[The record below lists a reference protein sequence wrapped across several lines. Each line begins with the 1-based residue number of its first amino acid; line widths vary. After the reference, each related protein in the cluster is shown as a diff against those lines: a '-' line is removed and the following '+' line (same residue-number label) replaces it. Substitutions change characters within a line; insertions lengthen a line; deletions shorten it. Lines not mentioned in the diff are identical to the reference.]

1 MIEIKNNNFQEKLKN
16 LTNFKF
22 INLQK
27 EDDSELEKE
36 LLDKENIEKFL
47 SIGHNY
53 INSQAVFNNQDKL
66 LILTGNNFDNLFSL
80 IKIVTYLLYRIFLE
94 CRGFKNKV
102 GDAKKD
108 IYDKFDEL
116 KKKILNHRTEF
127 TKKPSINIVVNM
139 EDYKSSIKPKK
150 NDIDNNDLIITGLD
164 IKKDEKLS
172 LINSS
177 DFIDNNIINEED
189 NSKIIDIDK
198 NINDINKP
206 QNIVKSIKDNN
217 NNETI
222 TLFIGTFNVN
232 ALESE
237 LIKLTNLDP
246 FLFPEKLKNYFTQ
259 SNYPTFYAIGL
270 EEIMELKTKNILLN
284 PKNDQVKTWEEKISQ
299 VLQEKFNYFLYHKA
313 QLVGILFLFFVK
325 GSKIYNMYNKHG
337 KILKTGNMNLGN
349 KGCCFLDF
357 KYGGTSYG
365 FCSGHLPAGQNEKD
379 YNNRKEVLKKIL
391 DFKVSVNDFKNND
404 FFFIFGDLNFRISTK
419 IGLANLQNHI
429 KILLA
434 DSPPENKKMIKMNS
448 ENIFSSI
455 NSERRSNS
463 CEKDKKRN
471 KSNDKAK
478 DDFDYNAVKK
488 NAIDENIVLKY
499 YFKEFLKVEELEM
512 FKEEELSA
520 YGVDESEISFPPTY
534 KYVKETNFYN
544 VSKRIPSWTDRILFK
559 KGGNIRP
566 ILYDRVYINLSDH
579 KPVIGLFEIDIPK

>member
-1 MIEIKNNNFQEKLKN
+1 
-16 LTNFKF
+16 
-22 INLQK
+22 
-27 EDDSELEKE
+27 
-36 LLDKENIEKFL
+36 
-47 SIGHNY
+47 
-53 INSQAVFNNQDKL
+53 
-66 LILTGNNFDNLFSL
+66 
-80 IKIVTYLLYRIFLE
+80 
-94 CRGFKNKV
+94 
-102 GDAKKD
+102 
-108 IYDKFDEL
+108 
-116 KKKILNHRTEF
+116 
-127 TKKPSINIVVNM
+127 
-139 EDYKSSIKPKK
+139 
-150 NDIDNNDLIITGLD
+150 
-164 IKKDEKLS
+164 
-172 LINSS
+172 
-177 DFIDNNIINEED
+177 
-189 NSKIIDIDK
+189 
-198 NINDINKP
+198 
-206 QNIVKSIKDNN
+206 
-217 NNETI
+217 
-222 TLFIGTFNVN
+222 
-232 ALESE
+232 
-237 LIKLTNLDP
+237 
-246 FLFPEKLKNYFTQ
+246 
-259 SNYPTFYAIGL
+259 
-270 EEIMELKTKNILLN
+270 
-284 PKNDQVKTWEEKISQ
+284 
-299 VLQEKFNYFLYHKA
+299 
-313 QLVGILFLFFVK
+313 
-325 GSKIYNMYNKHG
+325 MYNKHG

-357 KYGGTSYG
+357 KYRGTSYG

-566 ILYDRVYINLSDH
+566 ILYDRVDINLSDH

>member
-1 MIEIKNNNFQEKLKN
+1 MKVFQDNFFKYKLIQDYQYNNNYNKKDYYPKKLGIIMTPLVKGFYNKITQYNYCLFNTKGDVNLAIRYQIYGQNKYLIEVEMFMVSNDNIKIFENLFYVYFNESSDKIDLLEEIIKNWNSNALLVKENQSYIKNEGILIEIKNNNFQEKLKN

-102 GDAKKD
+102 GDAKTK

-284 PKNDQVKTWEEKISQ
+284 PKNDQVKTWEKKISQ

-325 GSKIYNMYNKHG
+325 ASKINIMYNKHG

-357 KYGGTSYG
+357 EYRGTSYG

-448 ENIFSSI
+448 ENIF
-455 NSERRSNS
+455 
-463 CEKDKKRN
+463 
-471 KSNDKAK
+471 
-478 DDFDYNAVKK
+478 
-488 NAIDENIVLKY
+488 
-499 YFKEFLKVEELEM
+499 
-512 FKEEELSA
+512 
-520 YGVDESEISFPPTY
+520 
-534 KYVKETNFYN
+534 
-544 VSKRIPSWTDRILFK
+544 
-559 KGGNIRP
+559 
-566 ILYDRVYINLSDH
+566 
-579 KPVIGLFEIDIPK
+579 